1 MKKMSTHKDPKLGGH
16 KKKKTTLGKFD
27 FTNSTQNI
35 RTKFDRSFSEPTVRA
50 VKTRIECRGQKEPRN
65 PRQWLE
71 INSEGKVQATENQK
85 SESTLF
91 YLVPIGLRKRYFH

>member
-1 MKKMSTHKDPKLGGH
+1 M
-16 KKKKTTLGKFD
+16 
-27 FTNSTQNI
+27 
-35 RTKFDRSFSEPTVRA
+35 RA

-91 YLVPIGLRKRYFH
+91 YLVPIGLRKIYFHSGHSSQLKNNSSNFVTER